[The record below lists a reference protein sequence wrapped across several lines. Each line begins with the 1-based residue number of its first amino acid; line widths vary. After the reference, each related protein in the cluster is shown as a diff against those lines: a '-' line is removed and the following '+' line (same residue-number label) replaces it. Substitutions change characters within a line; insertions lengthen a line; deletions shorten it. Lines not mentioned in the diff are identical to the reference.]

1 MNKPISE
8 KICQFRKLKS
18 LTQAELGEKL
28 GVSPQAVS
36 KWEKGES
43 LPDIMLLPT
52 LCQVLGVST
61 DTLLEVPSSVKKE
74 NCLSAVASYAKTVGG
89 VNAVADTMEACARSL
104 DDRMVSGSARMCEDG
119 ICLYSMDGL
128 GFVVKGGAMLERLKN
143 INGDE
148 VEKLCAL
155 ISDKEA
161 LKLIADLEFF
171 KGASAEAL
179 SADTGISIEK
189 TESVLLK
196 LLSRGYCECDPNG
209 DYMLG
214 NRAYALIAL
223 LCGLYL
229 CTAEGCKDINSVNKS
244 YPF

>member
-8 KICQFRKLKS
+8 KICQLRKLKS

-36 KWEKGES
+36 KWENGES

-61 DTLLEVPSSVKKE
+61 DTLLEVPDTARKE
-74 NCLSAVASYAKTVGG
+74 SCLAAVTRYAKAVGC
-89 VNAVADTMEACARSL
+89 VNAVADTMDACARAL

-119 ICLYSMDGL
+119 ICLYSTAGI
-128 GFVVKGGAMLERLKN
+128 GFVVKGSAMIERLKS
-143 INGDE
+143 IDGDE
-148 VEKLCAL
+148 VTKLCAL
-155 ISDKEA
+155 LSDKDT
-161 LKLIADLEFF
+161 LKLISALEFF

-179 SADTGISIEK
+179 SSDTGISIEK

-214 NRAYALIAL
+214 NRAYALTAL
-223 LCGLYL
+223 LCGMYL
-229 CTAEGCKDINSVNKS
+229 CTANGCKDVNSVNKS